1 MVALRIEN
9 FVGMAPLISRRLLPS
24 NMAEVSYNTSLRN
37 GELRSI
43 RRIEKIKDYSASPAY
58 GWAAR
63 VPDPAAPA
71 APVWIPFASKYAD
84 FFPNPLTNDAFDR
97 YVWVDNN
104 APGIAAFAVQ
114 NSFARIKAA
123 QPTIQLGVPAPT
135 NTLTVTITGGSN
147 ITVTRSYVYTYV
159 NIFDEEGAPSDPV
172 TATGHLNGTWTITGY
187 INPANA
193 ATRGLNRIRLYRTIS
208 GSTGTQ
214 FFRVA
219 EFVINTTTYTDSQT
233 DTAVAQVGIV
243 LQSTLWAEPLQME
256 GLVLMPNGFFAGWK
270 GRDLYFS
277 EPYRPWAWP
286 AEYTLSVDHPIVD
299 CGVVGQTLVVLT
311 TVSPVYVT
319 GVTPS
324 AMSMTK
330 LTQVE
335 PCVSA
340 NSVAATPEGI
350 YYASPNG
357 LIIATPQGVA
367 SVTRNIIG
375 REIWQRDYI
384 PYIEDSVFYDTQYI
398 ATGAAGAGFIF
409 GALGNQPYIT
419 RLINFPTVTGLWT
432 DPYTGEAHMMIGND
446 VYQWDSPFTVFE
458 VSEWVSKEFQYQ
470 KPINLGALS
479 VAFDPAYTIQAGGE
493 ALSPVAALAV
503 IPVGGPWAEM
513 ASIIGYNQTN
523 GASIN
528 GAPAGGAFPPGN
540 SAPVKPWPYWY
551 GVVADVPELT
561 LPNNVECEVTVIANG
576 ENVWQG
582 YVEDGVAYR
591 LPSGFKC
598 ERWQFKI
605 KTRVPIYNLQV
616 AETSKE
622 LSVV

>member
-1 MVALRIEN
+1 MVAVRIEN
-9 FVGMAPLISRRLLPS
+9 FAGMAPLVSPRLLPT
-24 NMAEVSYNTSLRN
+24 NMAEAAYNASFRN

-43 RRIEKIKDYSASPAY
+43 RRMDKLKDYSASPVY
-58 GWAAR
+58 GWAVR

-71 APVWIPFASKYAD
+71 APVWVPFTSKYAD

-104 APGIAAFAVQ
+104 APGVAAFPVQ

-135 NTLTVTITGGSN
+135 NAPTVAITGGSGIN
-147 ITVTRSYVYTYV
+147 ITRSYVYTYV
-159 NIFDEEGAPSDPV
+159 NLFDEEGAPSNPV

-193 ATRGLNRIRLYRTIS
+193 ATRGLNRIRLYRTIT
-208 GSTGTQ
+208 GSIGTQ

-219 EFVINTTTYTDSQT
+219 EFAINTASYVDSQT
-233 DTAVAQVGIV
+233 DAAVAQIGVV
-243 LQSTLWAEPLQME
+243 LESTTWAEPLQME
-256 GLVLMPNGFFAGWK
+256 GITLMPNGFFAGWK
-270 GRDLYFS
+270 GRNLYFS

-311 TVSPVYVT
+311 SVSPVYVT

-324 AMSMTK
+324 AMSMAK

-340 NSVAATPEGI
+340 NSVASSPEGL

-357 LIIATPQGVA
+357 LVVATPQGVT

-384 PYIEDSVFYDTQYI
+384 PYIEDSVFYDAQYI
-398 ATGAAGAGFIF
+398 ATGSAGSGFIF
-409 GALGNQPYIT
+409 GALGDQPYIT
-419 RLINFPTVTGLWT
+419 RLVNFPTVTSLWT

-446 VYQWDSPFTVFE
+446 VYQWDSPFTIFE

-479 VAFDPAYTIQAGGE
+479 VSFDPAYAIQAGEE
-493 ALSPVAALAV
+493 APAPIPAITVV
-503 IPVGGPWAEM
+503 PVGGPWPELT
-513 ASIIGYNQTN
+513 SLIGYNQVN

-528 GAPAGGAFPPGN
+528 GAPSAGTFPPGN
-540 SAPVKPWPYWY
+540 SSPVKAWPYWY
-551 GVVADVPELT
+551 GVVPDMPELT
-561 LPNNVECEVTVIANG
+561 LPSDVECEVAVVANG
-576 ENVWQG
+576 NIVWQG
-582 YVEDGVAYR
+582 YVEDGVPHR

-622 LSVV
+622 LAVV

>member
-9 FVGMAPLISRRLLPS
+9 FAGMAPLISRRLLPP
-24 NMAEVSYNTSLRN
+24 NMAEAAYNTNLRN
-37 GELRSI
+37 GELRSV
-43 RRIEKIKDYSASPAY
+43 RQLEKIKDYPPSPAY
-58 GWAAR
+58 GWAVR
-63 VPDPAAPA
+63 VPDASAPT
-71 APVWIPFASKYAD
+71 APVWIPFVSKYAD

-104 APGIAAFAVQ
+104 APGTAAFAVQ

-187 INPANA
+187 INPASA

-219 EFVINTTTYTDSQT
+219 EFAINTTTYTDSQS
-233 DTAVAQVGIV
+233 DAAVAQVGNV

-256 GLVLMPNGFFAGWK
+256 GIALMPNGFFAGWR

-299 CGVVGQTLVVLT
+299 CGVVGQTLIVLT
-311 TVSPVYVT
+311 TVSPVFVT

-340 NSVAATPEGI
+340 NSVAASPEGL
-350 YYASPNG
+350 YYASTNG
-357 LIIATPQGVA
+357 LMLVTPQGIVPI
-367 SVTRNIIG
+367 TRNILG
-375 REIWQRDYI
+375 REIWHRDYA
-384 PYIEDSVFYDTQYI
+384 PYIDDSVVYDAQYI
-398 ATGAAGAGFIF
+398 ATGDERTGFIF
-409 GALGNQPYIT
+409 GALGEQPYIA
-419 RLINFPTVTGLWT
+419 RLTNLPTITSMWT
-432 DPYTGEAHMMIGND
+432 DSYTGEAHMMIGND
-446 VYQWDSPFTVFE
+446 VYQWDSPFTAFDI
-458 VSEWVSKEFQYQ
+458 SEWVSKEFQYQ

-479 VAFDPAYTIQAGGE
+479 VSFDSAYAIQAGE
-493 ALSPVAALAV
+493 NAPPAQATST
-503 IPVGGPWAEM
+503 IPVGGPWPELT
-513 ASIIGYNQTN
+513 SLIGYNL
-523 GASIN
+523 IN
-528 GAPAGGAFPPGN
+528 GMPINTNPTDGAYPPGN
-540 SAPVKPWPYWY
+540 SAPVQVWPYWY
-551 GVVADVPELT
+551 GVVNDGPELS
-561 LPNNVECEVTVIANG
+561 LPDNVECEVTVVANG